1 MANRPPTLSTKDL
14 SKAVENAVKAATEKH
29 KVQFAPDFRIGP
41 GTIIG
46 RQLLQADIGL
56 KQAEQIA
63 TEITQHITAGEG
75 AVTALAKTRFEPAVL
90 IRPGGTTCGMIPCE
104 PGWELHSQF

>member
-1 MANRPPTLSTKDL
+1 M
-14 SKAVENAVKAATEKH
+14 KATTEKH
-29 KVQFAPDFRIGP
+29 KVQFSPDFRIGP

-63 TEITQHITAGEG
+63 TDITQHITTGEG
-75 AVTALAKTRFEPAVL
+75 AVTALAKTRFEPIPADVTSRRDQE
-90 IRPGGTTCGMIPCE
+90 RPRALEVRLRTTNTRKY
-104 PGWELHSQF
+104 